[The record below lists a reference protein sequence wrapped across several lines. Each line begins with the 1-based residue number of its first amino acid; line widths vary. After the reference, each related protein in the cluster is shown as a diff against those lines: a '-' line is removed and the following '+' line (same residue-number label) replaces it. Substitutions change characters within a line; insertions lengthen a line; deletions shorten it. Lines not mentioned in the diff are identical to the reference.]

1 MSFIDSCHFCY
12 LVKCNLYLFATV
24 VLLLIWVC
32 NFLYTVPVHYIVF
45 FILIWDEFI
54 KMDNNTRCLKKVYS
68 ESSGGIQFSRKNL
81 FLFLS
86 FHFFFPSWSRKNFD
100 FTSIEIVNRFGVG
113 DALDYYWFSCQI
125 LFSRLISCC
134 LSSNA
139 ICFVAVVVFPPMAW
153 IHISVVRV
161 NLYCLVGQFLQ
172 QKIIIDFFFL
182 ALSVQRIN

>member
-32 NFLYTVPVHYIVF
+32 NFLYTVPVHYIVI

-68 ESSGGIQFSRKNL
+68 ESSGGIQFSRKNF

-86 FHFFFPSWSRKNFD
+86 FHFFFPSWSRKYFD
-100 FTSIEIVNRFGVG
+100 FTSIEIVNSITRI
-113 DALDYYWFSCQI
+113 LD
-125 LFSRLISCC
+125 
-134 LSSNA
+134 
-139 ICFVAVVVFPPMAW
+139 
-153 IHISVVRV
+153 SV
-161 NLYCLVGQFLQ
+161 LVMHW
-172 QKIIIDFFFL
+172 IIIDFPVKFCSQDWSHVAYL
-182 ALSVQRIN
+182 LMRYALLL